1 MSTTVPTLLHVPFSD
16 TPQRKYT
23 YEYVKNTIDRSQ
35 TLAFDFDTEYSGLA
49 KGGSTNSAIQIN
61 RQNVFMNE
69 DYLEETLIGELV
81 GNCSS
86 TLFPLNLITNQ
97 FGFLKRIDK
106 HEDIISRWDQI
117 KPNLLLLY
125 NSDTSLN
132 FIHKV
137 EGLYKS
143 PENLL
148 KSFQCDWFFITF
160 FFPLYGN
167 YGDNRIV
174 ELEYDFPI
182 SSSNKKETYHV
193 YMELKDVNDE
203 NGKIAIVMHGKSLQ
217 KEENTLKGY
226 ILLNEDKTIHEI
238 MFHFDFREYQEDIK
252 IRIWERNN

>member
-1 MSTTVPTLLHVPFSD
+1 MSFSVQTLLQVPTSCTV
-16 TPQRKYT
+16 QRKYT
-23 YEYVKNTIDRSQ
+23 YEYVKKMSGTKQSF
-35 TLAFDFDTEYSGLA
+35 TFDFYTEYNGLT
-49 KGGSTNSAIQIN
+49 KDVNPESIIQIN

-86 TLFPLNLITNQ
+86 ILFPLNLITNQ
-97 FGFLKRIDK
+97 FGFLKKIDK
-106 HEDIISRWDQI
+106 HEDIISRWNQI

-125 NSDTSLN
+125 NNDRSLN
-132 FIHKV
+132 FIQKV
-137 EGLYKS
+137 ECLYKS

-148 KSFQCDWFFITF
+148 KSFQCDWFFIIF

-167 YGDNRIV
+167 YGNNRII

-182 SSSNKKETYHV
+182 SFNKKEPYNV

-238 MFHFDFREYQEDIK
+238 IFHFEFTENQKDIK
-252 IRIWERNN
+252 IRIWEGNN